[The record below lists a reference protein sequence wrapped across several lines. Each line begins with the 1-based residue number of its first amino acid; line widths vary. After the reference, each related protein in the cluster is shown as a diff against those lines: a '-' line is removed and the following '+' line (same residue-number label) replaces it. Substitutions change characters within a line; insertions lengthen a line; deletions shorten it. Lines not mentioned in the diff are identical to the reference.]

1 MTNALDACAENPA
14 LGVNDAFF
22 ELRDRAYT
30 LAGGGRYKGW
40 AQIAHALAG
49 EGFLK
54 ALITRLNCDGLAV
67 MMINR
72 SCMQAR
78 AK

>member
-1 MTNALDACAENPA
+1 MTKAFDANADDPA
-14 LGVNDAFF
+14 SGVNDAFF

-30 LAGGGRYKGW
+30 LAGSGRYKRW
-40 AQIAHALAG
+40 AQIAHALLA

-54 ALITRLNCDGLAV
+54 ALITRLNRDELAV

-72 SCMQAR
+72 SCVQAR

>member
-1 MTNALDACAENPA
+1 MTNALDANAQEPVSD
-14 LGVNDAFF
+14 VNDAFF

-30 LAGGGRYKGW
+30 LAGSGRYKRW
-40 AQIAHALAG
+40 DQIAYALLA

-54 ALITRLNCDGLAV
+54 TLITRLNRDELAV

-72 SCMQAR
+72 SCGQVR

>member
-1 MTNALDACAENPA
+1 MTNALDADAEAPA

-30 LAGGGRYKGW
+30 LAGSGRFKRWDQVAY
-40 AQIAHALAG
+40 ALLA

-54 ALITRLNCDGLAV
+54 ALITRLNRDALAV

-72 SCMQAR
+72 SCVQAR

>member
-1 MTNALDACAENPA
+1 MTNALNANAEDPA
-14 LGVNDAFF
+14 SGVNDAFF

-30 LAGGGRYKGW
+30 LAGGGRYKSW
-40 AQIAHALAG
+40 AQIAHALLS

-54 ALITRLNCDGLAV
+54 TLITRLNRDALAV

-72 SCMQAR
+72 S
-78 AK
+78 